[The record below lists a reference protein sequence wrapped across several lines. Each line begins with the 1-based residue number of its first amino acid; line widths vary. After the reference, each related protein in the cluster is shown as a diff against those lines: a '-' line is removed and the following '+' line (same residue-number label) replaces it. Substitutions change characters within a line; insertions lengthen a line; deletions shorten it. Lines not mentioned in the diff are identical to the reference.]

1 MNTIAGELATALAEQ
16 HAELWGL
23 VDGLEDGAWQLPSRC
38 PGWTVSDVV
47 LHLAQTEEMALASF
61 EDRLGDAAGAFLGDG
76 DADADR
82 SGTVDDMAAWA
93 VARERGEPGPVV
105 ADRWRA
111 AADGVRSAFAAL
123 DPSHRVT
130 WVSGELSALSLA
142 ATRLAETWI
151 HTGDVAE
158 ALGVAQVPGDRLRH
172 IARLAWRTLP
182 YAFMREGQELTG
194 PVAFHLR
201 GPSGD
206 QWDFVPDGEPATVVT
221 GDGTDLCLIAARR
234 ITPDKAAIQA
244 TGPDADAVLALV
256 RTYA

>member
-1 MNTIAGELATALAEQ
+1 MNTIAGELGAALSEQ
-16 HAELWGL
+16 HDELWGL
-23 VDGLEDGAWQLPSRC
+23 VDELDEGAWQLPSRC
-38 PGWTVSDVV
+38 PGWTVADVV

-61 EDRLGDAAGAFLGDG
+61 EDRLGDAAGAFVGDPG
-76 DADADR
+76 DRDP
-82 SGTVDDMAAWA
+82 GTVDDMAAWA
-93 VARERGEPGPVV
+93 VARERGEPGAVV
-105 ADRWRA
+105 ATRWRA
-111 AADGVRSAFAAL
+111 AADQVRAAFAAT

-142 ATRLAETWI
+142 TTRLAETWI

-158 ALGVAQVPGDRLRH
+158 ALGRAQVPGDRLRH

-182 YAFMREGQELTG
+182 YAFMRESQELTG

-206 QWDFVPDGEPATVVT
+206 AWDFVPDGDPTTVVA
-221 GDGTDLCLIAARR
+221 GDGTDLCLVAARR
-234 ITPDKAAIQA
+234 ITPDQAALQA